1 MRFSISAM
9 LSLAAFTLLISS
21 CTKDQ
26 LDPVNT
32 NENGELT
39 GEIWTGATLTFS
51 KAPESDPTVANKTR
65 IALPIMSGS
74 RAVTTADRSIMLLLK
89 MLPANQIAQKVP
101 LWAVGSINQVESLSF
116 TPFREAVGKPKEAV
130 GKNLV
135 MYLIEDDV
143 YIGVKLTEWGEQR
156 NGAFT
161 YERSTK
167 E

>member
-39 GEIWTGATLTFS
+39 GEIWTGPTLTFS
-51 KAPESDPTVANKTR
+51 KTPESDPTVAQNQDRISDNVWITR
-65 IALPIMSGS
+65 GNDGGQIYNA
-74 RAVTTADRSIMLLLK
+74 AVENAASKSNSPEGT
-89 MLPANQIAQKVP
+89 
-101 LWAVGSINQVESLSF
+101 LWAVGSINQVENLSF

-143 YIGVKLTEWGEQR
+143 YISVKLTEWGEQR